1 MKTVSEE
8 VKMDYNFNTVID
20 RSNNYAAKY
29 DELKLKFGREDLC
42 SMWVADMDFKSAKPI
57 IEAIKDRADQGIFG
71 YTSRPDS
78 YYDAVIDWYKRR
90 YDWDIKKEY
99 LIHSPSVVTSLSIII
114 KEFTEPGDKII
125 IQSPVYYPF
134 FDVVNNNNRELVLNP
149 LKKVDGDYVMDY
161 EDLEKK
167 IDDNVKYL
175 ILCNPHNPVGR
186 VWTKDE
192 LIKLGDICIKN
203 NVKIITDEIHGD
215 LVYGKRKYIPLASI
229 SEEFLN
235 NTITCISA
243 TKTFNIAGLQASFV
257 IFPHNKDY
265 DMFEKILGILDIK
278 RNNCFS
284 LVAVE
289 AAYRYGEEW
298 LNQLLKYLEGNVEFL
313 IDYCRE
319 NIPKIKPS
327 KPEGTYLVWLDC
339 KDLGLDDE
347 SLSDFMINRAKIAL
361 DGGNW
366 FGKDGDGYMRINIAC
381 PRPILEEALRRIKE
395 AIEEYL

>member
-1 MKTVSEE
+1 MKY
-8 VKMDYNFNTVID
+8 DFNTVID

-29 DELKLKFGREDLC
+29 DELEVKFGRDDLC

-57 IEAIKDRADQGIFG
+57 IDAIKDRAEQGVFG

-78 YYDAVIDWYKRR
+78 YYEAMIDWYKRR
-90 YDWDIKKEY
+90 YDWSIDKEMVIY
-99 LIHSPSVVTSLSIII
+99 SPSVVTSLSIIMRN
-114 KEFTEPGDKII
+114 FTKPGDKII

-134 FDVVNNNNRELVLNP
+134 FDVVKDNGRELVLNP
-149 LKKVDGDYVMDY
+149 LKRVGGDYVMDY
-161 EDLEKK
+161 DDLEKK

-192 LIKLGDICIKN
+192 LIKLGNICVRN
-203 NVKIITDEIHGD
+203 NVKVIADEIHSD
-215 LVYGKRKYIPLASI
+215 LVYGERKYVPFASI
-229 SEEFLN
+229 SEEFSKS
-235 NTITCISA
+235 TITCISA
-243 TKTFNIAGLQASFV
+243 TKTFNIAGLQASFA
-257 IFPHNKDY
+257 IFPDKEDYNK
-265 DMFEKILGILDIK
+265 FENILGVLDIK

-289 AAYRYGEEW
+289 AAYRHGEDW
-298 LNQLLKYLEGNVEFL
+298 LNQILEYLEDNAQFL

-319 NIPKIKPS
+319 NIPKIKPN

-339 KDLGLDDE
+339 KDLGLEDE
-347 SLSDFMINRAKIAL
+347 ELNDFMVNKAKIAL

-366 FGKDGDGYMRINIAC
+366 FGREGEGYMRINIAC
-381 PRPILEEALRRIKE
+381 PRAILEEGIKRIEKAVKDNLE
-395 AIEEYL
+395 K

>member
-1 MKTVSEE
+1 MKY
-8 VKMDYNFNTVID
+8 DFDTVID
-20 RSNNYAAKY
+20 RSDNYAAKY
-29 DELKLKFGREDLC
+29 DELKLKFGRDDLC
-42 SMWVADMDFKSAKPI
+42 SMWVADMDFKSAKSI
-57 IEAIKDRADQGIFG
+57 IDAIKARAEQGIFG

-78 YYDAVIDWYKRR
+78 YYEAVIDWYKRR
-90 YDWDIKKEY
+90 YDWNIKKEH
-99 LIHSPSVVTSLSIII
+99 LIHSPSVVTSLNIII
-114 KEFTEPGDKII
+114 RTFTKPGDKII

-134 FDVVNNNNRELVLNP
+134 FDVVNDNNRELVLNP

-167 IDDNVKYL
+167 IDSKVKYL

-186 VWTKDE
+186 VWSRDE

-203 NVKIITDEIHGD
+203 DVKIISDEIHGD
-215 LVYGKRKYIPLASI
+215 LVYGERKYIPIASI
-229 SEEFLN
+229 SEEFSN

-243 TKTFNIAGLQASFV
+243 TKTFNIAGLQASFA
-257 IFPHNKDY
+257 IFPDSKNY
-265 DMFEKILGILDIK
+265 VEFERMLGILDLK

-298 LNQLLKYLEGNVEFL
+298 LNQLLEYLIGNVDFL
-313 IDYCRE
+313 MDYCRE
-319 NIPKIKPS
+319 NIPKIKPI
-327 KPEGTYLVWLDC
+327 KPEGTYLAWLDC

-347 SLSDFMINRAKIAL
+347 ALNDFMINKAKIAL

-366 FGKDGDGYMRINIAC
+366 FGDDGEGYMRINIAC
-381 PRPILEEALRRIKE
+381 PKEILVEGLQRIEKAVKE
-395 AIEEYL
+395 HIG